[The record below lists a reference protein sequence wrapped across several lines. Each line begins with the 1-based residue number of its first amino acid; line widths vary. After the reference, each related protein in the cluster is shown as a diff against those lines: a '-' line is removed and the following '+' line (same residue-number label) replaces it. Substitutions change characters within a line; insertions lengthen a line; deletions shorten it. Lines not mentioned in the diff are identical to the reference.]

1 MLRIIIQIIFH
12 SFFSVPPALFHD
24 GKYMKENPNADVS
37 REGTITPRQIV
48 VLELISTIVRFF
60 QPIYTFNSI

>member
-37 REGTITPRQIV
+37 REGTITPRQI
-48 VLELISTIVRFF
+48 LIESKR
-60 QPIYTFNSI
+60 SISVKSHSSY